1 MAKFSLCL
9 LLLFAVL
16 VGHGIV
22 ELEATHHIYSR
33 LQTPQNET
41 KTPWDY
47 RFQPYRTGYHFQPPW
62 HWINGNFL
70 PRI

>member
-1 MAKFSLCL
+1 
-9 LLLFAVL
+9 
-16 VGHGIV
+16 GHGIV

-62 HWINGNFL
+62 HWIN
-70 PRI
+70 